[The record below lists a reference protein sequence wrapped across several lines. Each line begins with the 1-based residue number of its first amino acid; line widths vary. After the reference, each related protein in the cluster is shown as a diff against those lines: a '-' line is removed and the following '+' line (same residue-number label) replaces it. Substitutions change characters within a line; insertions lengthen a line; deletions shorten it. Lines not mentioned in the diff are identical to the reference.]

1 MPVPPAM
8 AMADRWMHWRRI
20 TRGDGT
26 SKLPVTVDGSP
37 ASSTDMSTWAALPQA
52 ESSDVGEGL
61 GFALGDGFACI
72 DLDHC
77 YDERNHLT
85 PWAKMLI
92 APVADSTWIEISPS
106 GNGLHIWGRYGER
119 TGLKVRN
126 DLGMNIEAYSQGRYM
141 TYTGHRFRK
150 SPAKLADLTFLF
162 DVIAHLA

>member
-1 MPVPPAM
+1 MPPSRAQG
-8 AMADRWMHWRRI
+8 RRANAR
-20 TRGDGT
+20 TSRDGDGRPLDA
-26 SKLPVTVDGSP
+26 LPVTVDGSP
-37 ASSTDMSTWAALPQA
+37 ASSTDLSTWAALPQA

-106 GNGLHIWGRYGER
+106 GNGLHIWGRCGER